1 MLAREEEKEE
11 EEETEE
17 KILLKT
23 SLPNFSV
30 FDNMAEFSKEIKNS
44 SSKDII
50 LIYIL
55 QFRIIKS
62 PFITNWVSRISI
74 KENHYYFV
82 IISS

>member
-1 MLAREEEKEE
+1 MLAREEDNEE
-11 EEETEE
+11 NEETEE

-23 SLPNFSV
+23 SPNLSI
-30 FDNMAEFSKEIKNS
+30 FDNMAEFSKEKKNS

-55 QFRIIKS
+55 RFRMIKS
-62 PFITNWVSRISI
+62 LFITNWVSRISI